1 MILSEKL
8 SMPPKPSRG
17 SIPSEGR
24 IVLKKRDYKKVKSM
38 EDVGLF
44 YWSLLA
50 IFVFNNL
57 LKQTKYQLRN
67 LLFKILSSVYV

>member
-1 MILSEKL
+1 
-8 SMPPKPSRG
+8 
-17 SIPSEGR
+17 
-24 IVLKKRDYKKVKSM
+24 M

-57 LKQTKYQLRN
+57 LKQNKYQLYN
-67 LLFKILSSVYV
+67 LLFKILSYVYV